1 MIIHAPSY
9 QRPSRW
15 DLPNNAVHAESID
28 IGKCGFVVV
37 LKDIKCISRTRATIS
52 YFADF
57 MHYALITY
65 AKVRG
70 KQATAW
76 YTAFAKAAFA

>member
-1 MIIHAPSY
+1 MWSRSRFKGYKVYFPYPSNY
-9 QRPSRW
+9 K
-15 DLPNNAVHAESID
+15 L
-28 IGKCGFVVV
+28 
-37 LKDIKCISRTRATIS
+37 

-70 KQATAW
+70 GQATAW
-76 YTAFAKAAFA
+76 YTAFARAASA